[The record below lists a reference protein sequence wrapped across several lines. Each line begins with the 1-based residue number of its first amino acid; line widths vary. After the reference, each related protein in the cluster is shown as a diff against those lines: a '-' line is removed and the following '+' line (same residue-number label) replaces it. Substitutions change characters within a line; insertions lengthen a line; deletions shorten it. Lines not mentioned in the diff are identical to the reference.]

1 MTQQSS
7 RRPTGHLVLWSHQIE
22 LCWKG
27 DTAMTRLLRC
37 VILLVL
43 AIVMVSNLGLAQ
55 VDHKGCKDYP
65 LLTRIPGFYI
75 KGCKELPFTTHK
87 FTTQKGKEEVEGH
100 FISISYSLPEGAAPM
115 SGIEMVRN
123 YTNAIRQIG
132 GTVLYE
138 GRYSGSM
145 RVSVEGREVWI
156 EVLPYGKTEYRLD
169 IIEKKAMEQQVV
181 ADAAALLADLE
192 HQGHVV
198 LSGIYF
204 DTDKAVIKPESEAAL
219 QEIAKLLREHP
230 AMKAFIVGHTDMSGS
245 FEHNLDLS
253 RRRAE
258 AVVHDLV
265 TRFKISGDRLT
276 ARGVGP
282 LAPVGSN
289 NSANGRALNRRVEL
303 VQRVGGGSTRSP

>member
-1 MTQQSS
+1 MARFV
-7 RRPTGHLVLWSHQIE
+7 RRAL
-22 LCWKG
+22 
-27 DTAMTRLLRC
+27 M
-37 VILLVL
+37 LVL
-43 AIVMVSNLGLAQ
+43 AAVLVSSVGLAQ
-55 VDHKGCKDYP
+55 ADHQGCKDYP

-87 FTTQKGKEEVEGH
+87 FTTEKGKKEVEGH

-123 YTNAIRQIG
+123 YTNAIRKIG

-145 RVSVEGREVWI
+145 RVSVEGREVWV

-169 IIEKKAMEQQVV
+169 IVEKKAMAQQVV
-181 ADAAALLADLE
+181 ADAAALLADLAR
-192 HQGHVV
+192 QGHVV
-198 LSGIYF
+198 LRGIYF
-204 DTDKAVIKPESEAAL
+204 DTDKAVVKPESEAAL
-219 QEIAKLLREHP
+219 AEIAKLLREHP

-258 AVVHDLV
+258 AVVRALM
-265 TRFKISGDRLT
+265 TRFEIAGDRLT
-276 ARGVGP
+276 AQGVGP

-289 NSANGRALNRRVEL
+289 TSADGRAVNRRVEM
-303 VQRVGGGSTRSP
+303 VQR